1 MEICQKIFDP
11 HMAPFKIIQGHC
23 NCRDRLATYDF
34 LLVFHSNYGPIS
46 YLIEI
51 KENIGKIFLPTHI
64 KGEAFFIC
72 VSHATVPREWGISI
86 PKFLGDTPPYALL
99 MPLSFEYYQIRYV
112 GVACF

>member
-1 MEICQKIFDP
+1 
-11 HMAPFKIIQGHC
+11 MAPFKIIQGHC

-72 VSHATVPREWGISI
+72 VSHATIPREWGISI
-86 PKFLGDTPPYALL
+86 PKFLGDTPPYVRPTNAAIVRILPNSVCGGGMFL
-99 MPLSFEYYQIRYV
+99 K
-112 GVACF
+112 C